1 MISFINRGGKKIAAE
16 YYKKI
21 EVLLLKKKKKKP
33 NKYRNMSTK
42 VKEQKLNT
50 ERKIQTK

>member
-1 MISFINRGGKKIAAE
+1 MISIINRGGKKIAAE

-21 EVLLLKKKKKKP
+21 EVLLLKKNT

>member
-21 EVLLLKKKKKKP
+21 ELLLLKKKKT

>member
-21 EVLLLKKKKKKP
+21 EVLLLKKKKKM

>member
-1 MISFINRGGKKIAAE
+1 MISIINRGGKKIAAE

-21 EVLLLKKKKKKP
+21 EVFLLKKNP
-33 NKYRNMSTK
+33 NKYRNMPKK

-50 ERKIQTK
+50 ERKMQTK